1 MSDEMKKAKALL
13 RDGDGGKDI
22 DWLELIKTTRSVA
35 KRSSIE
41 TDARLRNKKAPY
53 GAFLYLRSDFIRS
66 ILSRIILLASSLL

>member
-41 TDARLRNKKAPY
+41 TDARLRNKKAP
-53 GAFLYLRSDFIRS
+53 
-66 ILSRIILLASSLL
+66 